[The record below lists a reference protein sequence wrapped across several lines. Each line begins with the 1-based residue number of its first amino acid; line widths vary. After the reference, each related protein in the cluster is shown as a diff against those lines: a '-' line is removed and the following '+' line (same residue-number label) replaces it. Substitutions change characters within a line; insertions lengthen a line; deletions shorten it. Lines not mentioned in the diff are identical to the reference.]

1 MCSFSTIFKYA
12 NTNVK
17 LRKLVL
23 FKNRFVLISLRNLH
37 FSIAERQFSLDKLKK
52 YVKIPN

>member
-1 MCSFSTIFKYA
+1 MRSFSTIFKYA

-52 YVKIPN
+52 NVKIPN